1 LNDESIPDVP
11 DAIAKTRSIVQRL
24 ASQQVKLRAAKL
36 GDVVGDGADTIRDIG
51 AELQKRRESPATQS
65 LVDSLAKATD
75 DVANYLRN
83 TDGDMLFHDIQT
95 YGRAQPAIAAAF
107 AALAGFAAARVLKV
121 TTIAGGR
128 SAAS

>member
-1 LNDESIPDVP
+1 MNDESIPDVP

-75 DVANYLRN
+75 DVANRRTVARN
-83 TDGDMLFHDIQT
+83 PRSRRRSRHSRDSPR
-95 YGRAQPAIAAAF
+95 RA
-107 AALAGFAAARVLKV
+107 
-121 TTIAGGR
+121 
-128 SAAS
+128 S